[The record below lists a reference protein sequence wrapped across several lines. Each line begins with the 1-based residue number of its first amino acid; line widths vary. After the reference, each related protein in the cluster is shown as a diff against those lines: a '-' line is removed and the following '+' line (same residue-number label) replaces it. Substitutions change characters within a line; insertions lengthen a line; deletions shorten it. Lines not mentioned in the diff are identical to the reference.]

1 MNIFYDIFAQLYQKL
16 HMYVVE
22 CRAAINFWLTLTH
35 VHDASSGQHL
45 SQVLQFI

>member
-1 MNIFYDIFAQLYQKL
+1 MNIFYDTFAQLYQKL

-22 CRAAINFWLTLTH
+22 CRAAINWLTLTH